1 KAGGRSGQIGKR
13 KAKFTLKTTRKIDGV
28 FGILRIFFFT
38 GIKERQS
45 LYNLWN
51 RCYTAYR
58 PIKTKVK
65 KFARFDG

>member
-1 KAGGRSGQIGKR
+1 MEFS
-13 KAKFTLKTTRKIDGV
+13 V
-28 FGILRIFFFT
+28 FCEFFSLPEY
-38 GIKERQS
+38 KEGQS

>member
-1 KAGGRSGQIGKR
+1 MEFS
-13 KAKFTLKTTRKIDGV
+13 V
-28 FGILRIFFFT
+28 FCEFFCFT
-38 GIKERQS
+38 GIKEGQS

-65 KFARFDG
+65 KEIRAF

>member
-1 KAGGRSGQIGKR
+1 MEFS
-13 KAKFTLKTTRKIDGV
+13 V
-28 FGILRIFFFT
+28 FANFFFT